1 MPRNSQNRKSR
12 KGKHHGGAFPK
23 QMSYPALAGLP
34 VGAVSVIGGKKMRH
48 MGSGF
53 FSDVF
58 DTVKNVGRAV
68 YDGVQTALPIVKPLI
83 GVAKP
88 FLPGSIN
95 AGLNAVGLGRKKG
108 GRKYR
113 AIKG

>member
-12 KGKHHGGAFPK
+12 KGKHHGGAFP
-23 QMSYPALAGLP
+23 SRVYHPELGHLP
-34 VGAVSVIGGKKMRH
+34 VGSIAVIGGRKMRAVG
-48 MGSGF
+48 GSF
-53 FSDVF
+53 FSDVW
-58 DTVKNVGRAV
+58 DGIKDVGKAV
-68 YDGVQTALPIVKPLI
+68 YSGVQTALPIVKPLI